1 MSRVTLASTQLLLGA
16 VMVVGL
22 CKGADEER
30 GSGAAARI
38 SDVAWIAGRWS
49 LDREDG
55 RLEEVWSE
63 PAGDCM
69 MGMFR
74 WLKEGRVWIY
84 EMLTIREEAGT
95 LVLRFRHFSE
105 SLVAW
110 EPKEEPLTYRLTRVN
125 DTEAVFE
132 NPESESHRMY
142 AFRRVGENELL
153 VRVGAVRNGE
163 VRTSDFAYRRR

>member
-1 MSRVTLASTQLLLGA
+1 MTRYPRAGVALFVCMA
-16 VMVVGL
+16 VFVGL
-22 CKGADEER
+22 CEAASEEN
-30 GSGAAARI
+30 GSGAKARI
-38 SDVAWIAGRWS
+38 GDVAWIAGRWS

-95 LVLRFRHFSE
+95 LVMRFRHFSD
-105 SLVAW
+105 SLVTW
-110 EPKEEPLTYRLTRVN
+110 EPKEEPLTYRLTRVS

-132 NPESESHRMY
+132 NPGSESHRLF
-142 AFRRVGENELL
+142 AFQRVGDDELL